1 MPGCRGEHHRSAP
14 AAWKAGVGEIARQL
28 GMSPRTLERRL
39 RSEGLTFDGIL
50 SELRCDLARRYLR
63 EKDLP
68 ITKIAWLLG
77 YQEAGGF
84 TRAFKRW
91 TGRTPREARASSP
104 HRQRRSA
111 N

>member
-1 MPGCRGEHHRSAP
+1 
-14 AAWKAGVGEIARQL
+14 
-28 GMSPRTLERRL
+28 MSPRTLERRL